1 MLLSTIE
8 RMKPMPQPSS
18 SSELSAPVWLREQV
32 YQPKRQRTINLV
44 RQSIDALREAQA
56 RISLASIAARSR
68 ELDPDGIGV
77 SESTILA
84 NEEARSYYEQYR
96 SWKHQR
102 RPPTSK
108 QKPSLRQEPGTIK
121 LTATRCALASGINGS
136 PKGGWLIGS
145 SRQSE
150 VLPSGNTG
158 FCFIK
163 MMSSPGDC

>member
-1 MLLSTIE
+1 
-8 RMKPMPQPSS
+8 MPQSSS

-121 LTATRCALASGINGS
+121 LTRDEVRARQRYQRLS
-136 PKGGWLIGS
+136 KGGLVDRLLAAERSAAEWEHRFLLH
-145 SRQSE
+145 QDD
-150 VLPSGNTG
+150 VLTWRLRAEAAE
-158 FCFIK
+158 K
-163 MMSSPGDC
+163 RL